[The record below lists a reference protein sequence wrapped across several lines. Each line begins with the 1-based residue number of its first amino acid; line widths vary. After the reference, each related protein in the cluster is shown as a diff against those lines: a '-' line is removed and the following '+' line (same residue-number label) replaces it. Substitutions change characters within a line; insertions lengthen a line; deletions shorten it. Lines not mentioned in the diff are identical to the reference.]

1 MDLVDFEIV
10 DNFPFQSYLLSDTS
24 VKRICKDFT
33 FYNIKFY
40 KKEKAKDF
48 TVCLQYPKGN
58 MYWFLEFVKS
68 IKKDILDKDGPYLT
82 EWYKLLNAIKK
93 EIKNVYDK
101 HLKELEDIKPKD
113 VVSMM
118 NKYSLRD
125 YQAFDLLQLLIK
137 MKFNE
142 INAGL
147 ILSEQ
152 RTGKTRVSLA
162 TALELSPEKQS
173 TNCIVVCPKGA
184 VDGWQQEIAE
194 LQFYLSRNIMCN
206 YIKSVKSIEKQPKY
220 DISDYVNFKIITYDT
235 LKRLSKPQQK
245 ELIEITEAD
254 NVILIGDECHKLR
267 NFKTLQSEAVFDLEE
282 IILKYKKKI
291 NLLGIIGVTGT
302 PAVKDSYDVFGSLS
316 FVNFSKISLSH
327 TQKDF
332 NEFKEYFYHC
342 EDTSYGK
349 VCKSLK
355 RKSELNYIINLNSV
369 QTKQKDLDMFK
380 NYKKVYKKVELE
392 MDANQHYIYNEI
404 KETFEYEDL
413 VDCKNSLAK
422 TVRLRQVCNDP
433 STIIDTYKEIAPK
446 LKYVVQFAIKNS
458 IKFIVF
464 SKMLGTLLHL
474 KELFDKKCIK
484 SVMINGSMDVKTRT
498 NNIKAFKENPEIQVI
513 IIQQDAGREALTLP
527 EATATIFLDRDF
539 AQGFNEQAEARMTPV
554 DGSICTKY
562 IIDIVMKNTIE
573 DEFYNILVVRKESIN
588 NVNVIY
594 DKILEIKKKEE
605 N

>member
-1 MDLVDFEIV
+1 MDLVDFEII
-10 DNFPFQSYLLSDTS
+10 DNFPFQSYLLSDTV

-58 MYWFLEFVKS
+58 MYWFLEFVKLV
-68 IKKDILDKDGPYLT
+68 KKDILDKDGPYLT

-93 EIKNVYDK
+93 EIKEVHDN
-101 HLKELEDIKPKD
+101 HLKELDDIKPKE
-113 VVSMM
+113 VVDMM
-118 NKYSLRD
+118 NRYSLRD
-125 YQAFDLLQLLIK
+125 YQAFDLIQLLIK
-137 MKFNE
+137 MNFSE
-142 INAGL
+142 IKAGL

-162 TALELSPEKQS
+162 AALELSDIDEY
-173 TNCIVVCPKGA
+173 TNCIIVCPKIA
-184 VDGWQQEIAE
+184 VQGWMDEISSLAS
-194 LQFYLSRNIMCN
+194 YCKYYNI
-206 YIKSVKSIEKQPKY
+206 YTEYVKTVKSV
-220 DISDYVNFKIITYDT
+220 SDALDPEFVNCIKFKIITYDT

-245 ELIEITEAD
+245 ELIEVGNAD
-254 NVILIGDECHKLR
+254 SIMVIGDECHRLR
-267 NFKTLQSEAVFDLEE
+267 NFKTNQSEAMFDLEDT
-282 IILKYKKKI
+282 IMKNKKKI
-291 NLLGIIGVTGT
+291 NFLGVIGVTGT
-302 PAVKDSYDVFGSLS
+302 PAVKDSYDIFGSLS
-316 FVNFSKISLSH
+316 FINFSKICLSH
-327 TQKDF
+327 TSKDF

-355 RKSELNYIINLNSV
+355 RKAELSYIVNLHAV
-369 QTKQKDLDMFK
+369 QTKQKDLKLFE

-392 MDANQHYIYNEI
+392 MDADQHFIYNEI

-433 STIIDTYKEIAPK
+433 STIIETYKNVAPK
-446 LKYVVQFAIKNS
+446 IKFLIGFAMKNK

-464 SKMLGTLLHL
+464 SKMLGVLNHL
-474 KELFDKKCIK
+474 QYYFDKYCIK
-484 SVMINGSMDVKTRT
+484 NVAIHGSL
-498 NNIKAFKENPEIQVI
+498 NIRDRNEAVRQFKEEDIQVLL
-513 IIQQDAGREALTLP
+513 IQQDAGREALTLP
-527 EATATIFLDRDF
+527 EAQATIFLDRDF

-554 DGSICTKY
+554 DGSECTKY

-573 DEFYNILVVRKESIN
+573 DEFYNILVVRKESID

-594 DKILEIKKKEE
+594 DKILASKKKED
-605 N
+605 